1 MTRLPS
7 TNHANP
13 HPFPSFFDLRSQI
26 VSKLTSCDRRSE
38 NVEKTGG
45 EVALAWTTP
54 KRLSFGL
61 YFSSSSMTA
70 AATRT
75 LSSPRAI
82 VIDPGGPPDDFPV

>member
-38 NVEKTGG
+38 NVEETGG
-45 EVALAWTTP
+45 EVGVAWTTLKTP
-54 KRLSFGL
+54 ENW
-61 YFSSSSMTA
+61 
-70 AATRT
+70 
-75 LSSPRAI
+75 P
-82 VIDPGGPPDDFPV
+82 PGGKARLG